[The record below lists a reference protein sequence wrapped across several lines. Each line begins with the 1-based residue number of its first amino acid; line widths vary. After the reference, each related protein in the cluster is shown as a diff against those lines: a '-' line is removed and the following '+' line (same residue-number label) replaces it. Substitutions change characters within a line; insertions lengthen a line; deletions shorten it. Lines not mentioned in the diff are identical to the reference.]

1 MFSRIFDT
9 KKNPYLYKQRVLVLN
24 FVEISE
30 DFLIFID
37 LKITETRFTSA
48 SVFRSEKKILSAVSM
63 PHVHM
68 HTLKLC
74 AHLLFS
80 YEYDS
85 HCISC
90 ICFK

>member
-9 KKNPYLYKQRVLVLN
+9 KKKPYLYKQRVLVLN

-48 SVFRSEKKILSAVSM
+48 SVFRSE
-63 PHVHM
+63 
-68 HTLKLC
+68 
-74 AHLLFS
+74 
-80 YEYDS
+80 
-85 HCISC
+85 
-90 ICFK
+90 